1 MAGSI
6 LERVKGLVLPR
17 PGRRFVALDLD
28 SRYLRMVHAERAGDR
43 LRILRLATFPVPEG
57 VDVSDVEAL
66 GTFIGR
72 CLGEPSLKSG
82 SVLMSVP
89 RSQAIL
95 KAVSLPPAVKES
107 ELAGMV
113 QYQMET
119 ELPFP
124 AEGAAID
131 FTVESHFD
139 AATPTEEA
147 SGPGVN
153 VLVAAVQ
160 RPVIEQYQRLAEI
173 AGVRLLRLGLR
184 PYADARCVEAC
195 TIHHAKEC
203 TAVVHVGA
211 DETEIDILLGG
222 ATVFS
227 RSAVVKV
234 PPPGE
239 ESDST
244 AEQAVDGVAVEVA
257 RSLRSYQAVQ
267 RGRGIDSLL
276 VAGGTGIEAQ
286 VASELARRLGI
297 PCKMFDPSRALRL
310 DPNEKDPS
318 AFISAL
324 GLAIGHAGVAELPF
338 DFLNPKRPPVQRDMR
353 KILAGVIGG
362 SVAAVFVAGVVAGV
376 LFLKAKQSRVDGLSE
391 VCKRLEEKNRS
402 VAALAKPVGA
412 VETWVGAGRPW
423 LDHWAFLSARFPPC
437 TEAYVTGLSASQD
450 GVLSFSVKAH
460 SSEAITE
467 LGRRLADAGYGFQ
480 PGQVTTRSDPLGY
493 TFIASMKVAVKAGL
507 KVDLT
512 AVSAEPRPED
522 DVSGKPDEWPR
533 ALRRGSSAPAAR
545 PTSTESPSVPVRR
558 PRGSSRRGG
567 GE

>member
-423 LDHWAFLSARFPPC
+423 LDHWAFLSAVP
-437 TEAYVTGLSASQD
+437 AVHG
-450 GVLSFSVKAH
+450 GVCHGA
-460 SSEAITE
+460 ERE
-467 LGRRLADAGYGFQ
+467 PGRRVEFLGEGAFERGDHGTRPAPGGRGVRFSTGPGDDAE
-480 PGQVTTRSDPLGY
+480 RSARVHLHRKHEGGGEGGPEGGPDGGERG
-493 TFIASMKVAVKAGL
+493 AA
-507 KVDLT
+507 
-512 AVSAEPRPED
+512 PED